1 MKTQITEF
9 LDFLVTERGLAQN
22 TLTAYAADLT
32 RFLEFLEANAVVEWS
47 HVTDATVNDFIKDI
61 HEREYTSRTL
71 MRKLSSLRTFF
82 QFLIDDGLLTNN
94 PLGKLRMPRSGRPI
108 PKTLTLNE
116 IDTLLAQ
123 MAASKK
129 ASDVRDYAMFEL
141 MYAGGLR
148 VSEVVNLNTGDI
160 DFDTCSVK
168 VVGKGSKTRIIPI
181 YEQALIAIKAYTNK
195 VRAKLMKPDK
205 SSTALFLNAR
215 GERLTRQCLNWRLK
229 VWGQRANIKSPLS
242 PHYLRHSF
250 ASHLLNGGASLRHV
264 QDILGHSSI
273 KTTQI
278 YTALNVEDLR
288 REYEQAHP
296 RR

>member
-1 MKTQITEF
+1 MKAQIAEFIEF
-9 LDFLVTERGLAQN
+9 LATERGLAQN
-22 TLTAYAADLT
+22 TLTAYATDLAQFLH
-32 RFLEFLEANAVVEWS
+32 FLEDNGVGGWAEVDDTHLNE
-47 HVTDATVNDFIKDI
+47 FIRDI
-61 HEREYTSRTL
+61 HLRQYTSRTL
-71 MRKLSSLRTFF
+71 MRKLSCLRTFI
-82 QFLIDDGLLTNN
+82 QFLLNDGLLASD
-94 PLGKLRMPRSGRPI
+94 PLGKLRMPRAGRPI

-116 IDTLLAQ
+116 VDELLAQ
-123 MAASKK
+123 MANSKK
-129 ASDVRDYAMFEL
+129 AADVRDYAMFEL

-148 VSEVVNLNTGDI
+148 VSEVVNLNLGDV
-160 DFDTCSVK
+160 DFDNCSVK
-168 VVGKGSKTRIIPI
+168 VIGKGSKMRLIPL
-181 YEQALIAIKAYTNK
+181 YDKALNAIKAYTDK
-195 VRAKLMKPDK
+195 VRVRSAKPNKPTK
-205 SSTALFLNAR
+205 ALFLNTR
-215 GERLTRQCLNWRLK
+215 GERLTRQSLNWSLK